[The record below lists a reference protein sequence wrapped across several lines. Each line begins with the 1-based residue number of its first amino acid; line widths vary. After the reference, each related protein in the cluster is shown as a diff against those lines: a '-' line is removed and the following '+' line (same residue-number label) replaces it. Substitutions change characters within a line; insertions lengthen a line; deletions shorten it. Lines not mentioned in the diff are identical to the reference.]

1 MRVWGVRRSHVSWKR
16 NAWTSRPEMNWDVN
30 RLSSMCELEKMLCEE
45 KMALKMLFRI
55 LESFVSVKTF
65 VIVLR
70 YSSVSVLSRWVPETQ
85 VGGFFSASFRSFK
98 TRLTQRLA
106 SVERSQ
112 TSVSIFVNT
121 LINTVANTFVN
132 TQRWICLSGMF
143 CTRPN
148 LSPLCDICKNIFNFI
163 SGNKSFPFSW
173 TRDSEK
179 SKSFLRAGIDYCRCK
194 RRKVHWPTF
203 FSSQAGTLS
212 M

>member
-1 MRVWGVRRSHVSWKR
+1 
-16 NAWTSRPEMNWDVN
+16 
-30 RLSSMCELEKMLCEE
+30 
-45 KMALKMLFRI
+45 MLFRI

-65 VIVLR
+65 VIVVR

-163 SGNKSFPFSW
+163 SGNKSFPCSW
-173 TRDSEK
+173 TRDLTSQKVFSGRELIIVDVK
-179 SKSFLRAGIDYCRCK
+179 EGRCSG
-194 RRKVHWPTF
+194 PP
-203 FSSQAGTLS
+203 SSQVRRGPCQCKTGKVQSPTESPSSAPQQ
-212 M
+212 